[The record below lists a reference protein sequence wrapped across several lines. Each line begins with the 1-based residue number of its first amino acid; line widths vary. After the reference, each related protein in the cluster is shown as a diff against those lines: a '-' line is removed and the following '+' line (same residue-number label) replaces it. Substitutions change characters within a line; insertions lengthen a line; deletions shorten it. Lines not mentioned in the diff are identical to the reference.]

1 MARLARSISHLDVHL
16 APWSSEAL
24 LATADR
30 PDQLGRE
37 SCVIAKSFA
46 NSQSSNG
53 RRMMDVERLTSPKD
67 RSYSLYETAIASTP
81 LYRLYF
87 CGHKSSYAPPC
98 GCAGSGWGKDLY
110 FFIFIYFLCHVPDRR
125 TQRARP
131 LLRSRSLTGLLL
143 FATTAYLSTFP
154 ARGVLRSSIQY
165 SQHNKLQ
172 KHNRIHGCTHTA

>member
-110 FFIFIYFLCHVPDRR
+110 FFYIYLFSLSRPGQTHAACPSAPAL
-125 TQRARP
+125 TQSHW
-131 LLRSRSLTGLLL
+131 L
-143 FATTAYLSTFP
+143 ATV
-154 ARGVLRSSIQY
+154 RD
-165 SQHNKLQ
+165 
-172 KHNRIHGCTHTA
+172 NRISFDFPSSWRAPLVNSVFTTQQASKA